1 MKDSDGNRPNGVV
14 YFISNEPLENHPR
27 IRRMTTTTTTMI
39 ILVVVVMAAVGMPR
53 LGDQWHEKRRVV
65 VMPTQRHPKK
75 MTLFQMFLIINAFMP
90 RHRKKRETFRD
101 KLKRNPIEH
110 VLVTNDDQT

>member
-1 MKDSDGNRPNGVV
+1 
-14 YFISNEPLENHPR
+14 
-27 IRRMTTTTTTMI
+27 
-39 ILVVVVMAAVGMPR
+39 MPR

-90 RHRKKRETFRD
+90 RQRKKRGDTRET
-101 KLKRNPIEH
+101 LERNPIEH
-110 VLVTNDDQT
+110 VLAKKDDQT